1 MLIFMMIIITGTPGT
16 GKTSVT
22 ESLKE
27 DFDAEYISIN
37 SLLEDYD
44 LNLGID
50 EKRGYKIVDT
60 EKMIPIVDQI
70 KKESEKD
77 VIIFEGH
84 LAQDYPNADLVIVLR
99 CNPDVL
105 KKRLST
111 RNWKDAKIH
120 ENVSAEILGIC
131 TEESYELYGDN
142 VQEIETSDKTIDNLK
157 KDIIEI
163 VLLGLILIVLVFIV
177 SSLFC
182 LRNVNYKFD
191 FVDNR
196 FKNADLA
203 KIVSNLSKTSG
214 FITIL

>member
-1 MLIFMMIIITGTPGT
+1 MMIIITGTPGT

-60 EKMIPIVDQI
+60 EKMIPIIDQI

-131 TEESYELYGDN
+131 TEESYELYRDN

-163 VLLGLILIVLVFIV
+163 VCGKKTYPLGQIDYLSEYFHLI
-177 SSLFC
+177 
-182 LRNVNYKFD
+182 
-191 FVDNR
+191 
-196 FKNADLA
+196 
-203 KIVSNLSKTSG
+203 
-214 FITIL
+214 